1 MDEKMIQ
8 AALAPLEPL
17 LSDPDVQEILVD
29 APDRVLVERRGQL
42 EVSGITFNSPDAVR
56 AAIEAALFLGG
67 TTFAPGQTVADARLS
82 DGSRVLGVLP
92 PTAVGGPYLV
102 LRKFFTRAMTWEK
115 LFTYGSINREGYELL
130 LSAVR
135 APVNILVT
143 GGNGS
148 GKTTLLN
155 LLAESAPAHERLVV
169 VGEAEELPVT
179 HPRRIHLAASGQSG
193 LSTVE
198 LLSTAAKMRPDWVV
212 LNEVRGPEALA
223 LLQIFGMG
231 VSGMTSLHA
240 TNVADALA
248 RLEALCLMAN
258 IGLGLAEIRAQI
270 VSAFRL
276 ITCQRRLPDGSRR
289 LVEVTEL
296 LGLKE
301 GRYILQPLMHVNEV
315 TGQLER
321 TAARPS
327 WDKS

>member
-8 AALAPLEPL
+8 AALAPLGPL
-17 LSDPDVQEILVD
+17 LDDPDVQEILVD

-42 EVSGITFNSPDAVR
+42 EVSGVTFASPEAVQ
-56 AAIEAALFLGG
+56 AAVEAALALGG
-67 TTFAPGQTVADARLS
+67 AAFAPGQTVADTRLS
-82 DGSRVLGVLP
+82 DGTRVLGVLP

-102 LRKFFTRAMTWEK
+102 LRKFYTRAMTWEK
-115 LFTYGSINREGYELL
+115 LFSYGSITREAYELL
-130 LSAVR
+130 MGAVR

-179 HPRRIHLAASGQSG
+179 HPRRIHLASSAQ
-193 LSTVE
+193 LSAGE
-198 LLSTAAKMRPDWVV
+198 LLSTAAKMRPDWIVFGE
-212 LNEVRGPEALA
+212 LRGAEALA
-223 LLQIFGMG
+223 LLQIFSLG

-240 TNVADALA
+240 TSAAEALA

-258 IGLGLAEIRAQI
+258 LGLGLAEIRAQI

-276 ITCQRRLPDGSRR
+276 ITCQRRFSNGARR
-289 LVEVTEL
+289 LTEVVEL
-296 LGLKE
+296 LGLE
-301 GRYILQPLMHVNEV
+301 DGRYLLQPLLHENAE
-315 TGQLER
+315 TGQLAR
-321 TAARPS
+321 TAAKPS
-327 WDKS
+327 WEN